1 MVNKRIN
8 KNERDKIIHLVK
20 IHTMEGAAETY
31 SSMEKRL
38 RELEDRMEKLEKKKP
53 ATAATARKSTVASLD
68 EKMNTIL
75 DILAKVVVPTAAA
88 RDDNFL

>member
-1 MVNKRIN
+1 
-8 KNERDKIIHLVK
+8 
-20 IHTMEGAAETY
+20 MEGAAETY

-53 ATAATARKSTVASLD
+53 ATAAAARKSTVASLD

-75 DILAKVVVPTAAA
+75 DILTKVVVPTAAA
-88 RDDNFL
+88 GESTQTQNYGQENNFLF

>member
-1 MVNKRIN
+1 
-8 KNERDKIIHLVK
+8 
-20 IHTMEGAAETY
+20 MEGAAETY

-53 ATAATARKSTVASLD
+53 ATAAAARKSTVASLD

-75 DILAKVVVPTAAA
+75 DILSKFVVPAAA
-88 RDDNFL
+88 AAADGVVGGTQTQNYVGQDNKFLF